1 MKIKL
6 KLLMT
11 DFSMLMEG
19 SNLATFITS
28 KEFKTSY
35 T

>member
-1 MKIKL
+1 
-6 KLLMT
+6 
-11 DFSMLMEG
+11 MEG